1 MASEVIRLAPV
12 INIDLIV
19 SSRQDDFLSP
29 VQAERRAESGHGG
42 HTFFLDAEIT
52 NLLKAWSAGDPA
64 ALDQLS
70 KQVYDELR
78 RMARR
83 HMKGE
88 RGDNTLQTT
97 ALVHEVYL

>member
-1 MASEVIRLAPV
+1 MAREVIRLAPKM
-12 INIDLIV
+12 NIDFIFPP
-19 SSRQDDFLSP
+19 FLPGRMISC
-29 VQAERRAESGHGG
+29 RRYRRNGG
-42 HTFFLDAEIT
+42 LKAAMGVIIYFLDAEIT

-88 RGDNTLQTT
+88 RRDRTLQTT
-97 ALVHEVYL
+97 